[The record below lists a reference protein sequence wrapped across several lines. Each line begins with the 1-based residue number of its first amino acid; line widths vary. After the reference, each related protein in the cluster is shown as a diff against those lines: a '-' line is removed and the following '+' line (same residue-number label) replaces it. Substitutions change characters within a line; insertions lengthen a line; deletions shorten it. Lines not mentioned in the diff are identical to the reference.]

1 MEYRSCDEERYDGE
15 VDAQDRELKTHGSA
29 AVTVIE
35 FAEELAETHD
45 LSRRPCVPTEMSHI
59 RPLAGIKGA
68 QSAGHRRTRPGSPDP
83 HRRLCGRAHRDRDAE
98 APIAGKGR
106 APFVGR
112 TSA

>member
-59 RPLAGIKGA
+59 RPLTGIKGEERGEPA
-68 QSAGHRRTRPGSPDP
+68 NAPGIAASSPQA
-83 HRRLCGRAHRDRDAE
+83 LQ
-98 APIAGKGR
+98 
-106 APFVGR
+106 
-112 TSA
+112 